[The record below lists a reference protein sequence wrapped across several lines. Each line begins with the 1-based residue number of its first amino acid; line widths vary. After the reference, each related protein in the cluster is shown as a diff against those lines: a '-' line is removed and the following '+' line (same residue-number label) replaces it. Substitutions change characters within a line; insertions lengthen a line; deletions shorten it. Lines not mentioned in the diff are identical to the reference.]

1 MNKTIVSL
9 NIFRGILLASL
20 LFRWFFL
27 EELNSYIWDVTSYSS
42 LALGLVGMVII
53 EIIIFFNKKNSKHG

>member
-1 MNKTIVSL
+1 MNKTLIAL

-27 EELNSYIWDVTSYSS
+27 EELNSYIWDVISYSL
-42 LALGLVGMVII
+42 LALGLGGMLIL
-53 EIIIFFNKKNSKHG
+53 EIVIFFHKKNRKHG

>member
-1 MNKTIVSL
+1 MNKTVAAL

-53 EIIIFFNKKNSKHG
+53 EIIIFFNKKK

>member
-27 EELNSYIWDVTSYSS
+27 EELNSYIWDVTSYSL

>member
-53 EIIIFFNKKNSKHG
+53 EIIIFFNKKNSKHD